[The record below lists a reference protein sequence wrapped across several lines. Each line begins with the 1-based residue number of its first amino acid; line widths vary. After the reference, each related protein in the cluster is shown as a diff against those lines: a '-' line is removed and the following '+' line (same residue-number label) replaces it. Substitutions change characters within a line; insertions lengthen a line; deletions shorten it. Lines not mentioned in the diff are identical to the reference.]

1 MNNRSL
7 IIIII
12 QAIMIVTLVW
22 IIILIGSDKILLV
35 DEEDDYDDEIII
47 DYTELI
53 DGLTYVRLPLAVE
66 KNSGI
71 TTKILTVS
79 SEISDI
85 FSYGEVVNLS
95 DLYSK
100 KNNLNNLLRK
110 KIKLQN
116 ILTGELDY
124 LKKLITLNDDDK
136 NIADNV
142 IHEKEGD
149 IDILENDLAIIK
161 NDINNILL
169 NTENKWGEYFR
180 KHITSTKNNT
190 AKNLFNNKYRLINIT
205 IPAAKRVSKIPKK
218 IKVFLSDDTKNTY
231 DATFISD
238 APRSNKSL
246 QGKSFLYV
254 VTNNDIKPGSKIK
267 ANITRNDK
275 KNNQNK
281 LFIPAKSVVWSNG
294 KSWVFIKKDGE
305 ESTFLRKP
313 LINPLETDNGWLVVE
328 NNLKKNELIVVDGAQ
343 LLLSEEFKYQI
354 KNENED

>member
-1 MNNRSL
+1 MNNKSL

-35 DEEDDYDDEIII
+35 NEEDDYDDEIII

-66 KNSGI
+66 ENSGI

-180 KHITSTKNNT
+180 KHITSTKIILLKIYLT
-190 AKNLFNNKYRLINIT
+190 INIVLL
-205 IPAAKRVSKIPKK
+205 ILQFPQQNVSVKYQKKLKFFYPMILKIPMMLLLFQMPLDQINHYKV
-218 IKVFLSDDTKNTY
+218 KVFSTL
-231 DATFISD
+231 
-238 APRSNKSL
+238 L
-246 QGKSFLYV
+246 QIMIL
-254 VTNNDIKPGSKIK
+254 
-267 ANITRNDK
+267 
-275 KNNQNK
+275 NQ
-281 LFIPAKSVVWSNG
+281 
-294 KSWVFIKKDGE
+294 
-305 ESTFLRKP
+305 
-313 LINPLETDNGWLVVE
+313 
-328 NNLKKNELIVVDGAQ
+328 AQ
-343 LLLSEEFKYQI
+343 K
-354 KNENED
+354 